1 MMLNQI
7 RKQKIANYV
16 NESGVAT
23 IKELNALFPEVSPMT
38 IHRDLEKLE
47 QEGLIVRT
55 RGGAMSGKR
64 QLSASETH
72 LFVRESTNPE
82 AKIAIAKKAIPLIS
96 EGDAIFIDAGTTAL
110 ALAREMPDIKLNI
123 FTNAPNI
130 AVELSRLQHPI
141 IYMCGGMLNKA
152 NQAVSGSA
160 TLQMLEGVN
169 ITVAFIGASGYS
181 LDAHFTCGKEE
192 EMQVKQLLMA
202 KAYKNVIL
210 MDDSKY
216 GQVLPFTFGKL
227 EDTDVVVSNGKLPT
241 EFAVRAEDA
250 GAMLL

>member
-1 MMLNQI
+1 MLNQI
-7 RKQKIANYV
+7 RKQKIADYV
-16 NESGVAT
+16 NENGVAT
-23 IKELNALFPEVSPMT
+23 IKELNAFLPEVSTMT

-47 QEGLIVRT
+47 EDGLIVRT

-64 QLSASETH
+64 QLSPSETH
-72 LFVRESTNPE
+72 LLVRESTNPE
-82 AKIAIAKKAIPLIS
+82 AKIAIAKKGISLIN

-130 AVELSRLQHPI
+130 AVELSSLHHPI
-141 IYMCGGMLNKA
+141 IYLCGGMLNKA

-169 ITVAFIGASGYS
+169 ITIAFIGASGYS

-227 EDTDVVVSNGKLPT
+227 EDTDVVVCNGKLPK
-241 EFAVRAEDA
+241 EFALRAEDA
-250 GAMLL
+250 GTILL